1 MNYLHNE
8 AKEGKKKKKSEK
20 GNPIRAMCYYTVE
33 NEKEQ
38 QI

>member
-8 AKEGKKKKKSEK
+8 AKEGKKKKSEK